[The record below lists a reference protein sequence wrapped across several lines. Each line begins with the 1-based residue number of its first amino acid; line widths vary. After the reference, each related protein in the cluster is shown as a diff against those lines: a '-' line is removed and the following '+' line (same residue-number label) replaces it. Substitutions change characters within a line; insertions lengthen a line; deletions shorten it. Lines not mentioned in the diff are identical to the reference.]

1 MWCVVEW
8 AAEIPG
14 ERDGVTR
21 NCVTWRVG
29 LQVRETWTRE
39 PKKKAEIR
47 NDGRMENLKKKGGI
61 KQNINMPFGRCA
73 DFEKEKLND
82 ESLKRRCH
90 AYLPV

>member
-1 MWCVVEW
+1 MGDSELRDMEGWIAKESYRKC
-8 AAEIPG
+8 
-14 ERDGVTR
+14 ERP
-21 NCVTWRVG
+21 
-29 LQVRETWTRE
+29 TRE